1 MTFRNRKL
9 DADGDVEFGRGQLSF
24 LIDSPAAVAQA
35 VMTRLRLE
43 FGEWFVDTSDGTDWS
58 GQVLGKYT
66 QHTRDFVIRERVLLT
81 PFVTAIQYYYST
93 IDPNT
98 RRYSVTLTIETQFG
112 LATVEG
118 TL

>member
-9 DADGDVEFGRGQLSF
+9 DANGDVEFGHGQLS
-24 LIDSPAAVAQA
+24 LLVDSPAAVAQA

-43 FGEWFVDTSDGTDWS
+43 FGEWFIDTSDGTDWS

-66 QHTRDFVIRERVLLT
+66 QYTRDFVIRERVLNT
-81 PFVTAIQYYYST
+81 PFVMAIQYYNSE

-112 LATVEG
+112 VATVAGE
-118 TL
+118 L